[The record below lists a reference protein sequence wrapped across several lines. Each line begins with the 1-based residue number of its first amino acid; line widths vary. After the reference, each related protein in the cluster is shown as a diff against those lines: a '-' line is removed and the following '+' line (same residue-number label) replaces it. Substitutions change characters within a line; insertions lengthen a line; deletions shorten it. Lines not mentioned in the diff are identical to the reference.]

1 MSQNGNLSLAVSV
14 TANQCPIGETVGHDN
29 IARATIPV
37 LSCEGACIRGE
48 IARQAANILARRPG
62 FGRACHGEL
71 LTVPNSAI
79 AKWVKTAR
87 QVVLIDGCFL
97 RCHGRLLENLLGKEQ
112 LLQFDALSHYK
123 RYSDLFDPED
133 VPEAERLEVAR
144 NVADWVADSMDGVAG
159 SPTKSHG
166 QSCGLPSGKDQGG
179 CCGPATSCQSNTCG
193 T

>member
-1 MSQNGNLSLAVSV
+1 M
-14 TANQCPIGETVGHDN
+14 
-29 IARATIPV
+29 
-37 LSCEGACIRGE
+37 
-48 IARQAANILARRPG
+48 
-62 FGRACHGEL
+62 
-71 LTVPNSAI
+71 PNSAI

-123 RYSDLFDPED
+123 RYSDLFDPEE

-144 NVADWVADSMDGVAG
+144 DVADWVADELADSL
-159 SPTKSHG
+159 SHG
-166 QSCGLPSGKDQGG
+166 QSCGLPSSREQSG
-179 CCGPATSCQSNTCG
+179 CCGAATSCQSNTCG

>member
-1 MSQNGNLSLAVSV
+1 MSQNGNVSLALSV
-14 TANQCPIGETVGHDN
+14 TDNQCPIGETVGHDN

-79 AKWVKTAR
+79 ARWVKTAG

-97 RCHGRLLENLLGKEQ
+97 RCHGRLLENLLGREQ

-123 RYSDLFDPED
+123 KYSDLFDPED
-133 VPEAERLEVAR
+133 VPEAERLQVAR
-144 NVADWVADSMDGVAG
+144 DVADWVADLIAGMAG
-159 SPTKSHG
+159 SSIKNGG
-166 QSCGLPSGKDQGG
+166 QSCTLPSGKEQGG
-179 CCGPATSCQSNTCG
+179 CCGTATSCQSNTCG